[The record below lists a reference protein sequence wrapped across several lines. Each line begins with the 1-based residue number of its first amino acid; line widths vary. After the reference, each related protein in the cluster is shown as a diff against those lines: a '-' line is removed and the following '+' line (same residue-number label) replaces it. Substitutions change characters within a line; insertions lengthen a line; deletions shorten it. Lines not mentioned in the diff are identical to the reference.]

1 MRVVLIGFRG
11 TGKTEVGRLFARL
24 TGLPFHDTDAIIEER
39 SGLTIHE
46 IFTRDGEEGFRLR
59 EREVIARLPAGPCV
73 ISTGGGVVL
82 DPGNVAALRRGST
95 VFLLEADEAAIE
107 RRIAGSTR
115 PPLTAHPF
123 RQEIRELL
131 DIRRPFYTAA
141 ADFCIDTTTKSPN
154 EVTLAIRH
162 LLDSGT
168 APASARA
175 GLVRF
180 LAGSGIPDT
189 EVREVVALSAP
200 GAWDPRTRLYAIV
213 GNPAVQSKSP
223 VLFNRLFAQY
233 GLRCHYLRF
242 QDPSLSRILRL
253 ADELGLRGIS
263 VTIPFKQTII
273 PALTDIED
281 HGRAI
286 GAVNT
291 VVMCGTRKS
300 GYNTDWLGIR
310 DPLADHSGE
319 RAVVLGAG
327 GAAAAAVYALLSLN
341 MEVTILNRTVET
353 ARLLGERFGCA
364 AGPLAAFDQAAPDV
378 VVNAT
383 PVGMAPESRSPL
395 QKHQLRPSMTI
406 FDLVYTPPETP
417 LLRFA
422 RNTGCRTIPGTE
434 MFVRQAAAQFRHFT
448 GIAAPLDLVRSMM
461 P

>member
-1 MRVVLIGFRG
+1 MRIVLIGFRG
-11 TGKTEVGRLFARL
+11 TGKTEVGRLLARL
-24 TGLPFHDTDAIIEER
+24 TGLPFFDTDTLIEEQAGR
-39 SGLTIHE
+39 TVHE
-46 IFTRDGEEGFRLR
+46 IFTREGEEGFRLR
-59 EREVIARLPAGPCV
+59 ERGVIARLPAGPSV
-73 ISTGGGVVL
+73 ISTGGGAIL

-115 PPLTAHPF
+115 PPLTARPL

-131 DIRRPFYTAA
+131 DLRRPLYTAA

-154 EVTLAIRH
+154 EVALAIRH

-168 APASARA
+168 APATARA
-175 GLVRF
+175 ALLRF
-180 LAGSGIPDT
+180 LSGSGIPDD
-189 EVREVVALSAP
+189 EVREAVELSAP
-200 GAWDPRTRLYAIV
+200 GTWDPRTRLYAV
-213 GNPAVQSKSP
+213 AGNPAVQSRSP
-223 VLFNRLFAQY
+223 ALFNRLFGHF
-233 GLRCHYLRF
+233 GLRCHYIRF
-242 QDPSLSRILRL
+242 QDPDLSRILRL

-273 PALTDIED
+273 PALTEIDE
-281 HGRAI
+281 HGREI

-291 VVMCGTRKS
+291 VVMCAGRKS

-310 DPLADHSGE
+310 DPLLDHRGE

-327 GAAAAAVYALLSLN
+327 GAAAAAVYALRSLD
-341 MEVTILNRTVET
+341 MEVTVLNRGVET

-364 AGPLAAFDQAAPDV
+364 YGPLAAFDTMDPEV

-383 PVGMAPESRSPL
+383 PVGMAPESRSLL

-417 LLRFA
+417 LLRYA